1 MRARA
6 DGCDASHSG
15 AGIGATKLCPHPMF
29 TPSSLSA
36 FTAVSLA
43 VAMAYLLASTLLAGV
58 GLVLRSRRAA
68 KASLYHQPAA
78 FIVLEADGID
88 RRLRRH
94 RTAVLLF
101 AVCFGILALLGR
113 QHGWPEL
120 PTWGWVTVAMLV
132 AVVGT
137 FAAAKAVQLV
147 RYRRRLQSLLDA
159 DRVVAQRLDEVQLRG
174 HRVFHA
180 VPVGDS
186 IIDHVVVG
194 PIGVFAIQVVLP
206 ARPGAVTVSLAR
218 GSLTFG
224 PGHGTAGLQPVIR
237 GCAGLARELG
247 RTVGHPV
254 KIVPTLVVPGCKVV
268 ASDEERFLL
277 TNEQN
282 CVALVGWKDSAAYL
296 MDDEVAR
303 ISQWLAGRCQ
313 PRQQFAWRL
322 PKRTLHASIAR
333 PRLV

>member
-1 MRARA
+1 M
-6 DGCDASHSG
+6 
-15 AGIGATKLCPHPMF
+15 L

-36 FTAVSLA
+36 FAAIGLA
-43 VAMAYLLASTLLAGV
+43 VAMAYLLASTLSAGV
-58 GLVLRSRRAA
+58 FLVTRSRHAA
-68 KASLYHQPAA
+68 KSRLHHQPAA
-78 FIVLEADGID
+78 YVVLEIDSID

-101 AVCFGILALLGR
+101 GACVGVLALFAR
-113 QHGWPEL
+113 QDGWPDQ
-120 PTWGWVTVAMLV
+120 PTWSWATIAVLV
-132 AVVGT
+132 AVVGA
-137 FAAAKAVQLV
+137 FAAAKALQLV
-147 RYRRRLQSLLDA
+147 RYRHRLRSLLDA
-159 DRVVAQRLDEVQLRG
+159 DRVIAQRLDEVQLRG

-206 ARPGAVTVSLAR
+206 TRPGAVSVSLAR
-218 GSLTFG
+218 GSLAFG
-224 PGHGTAGLQPVIR
+224 PDHGAFGLQPVIR
-237 GCAGLARELG
+237 GCAGLARNLG

-254 KIVPTLVVPGCKVV
+254 KIVPTLVVPGCKVA
-268 ASDEERFLL
+268 ASDEARFLL

-282 CVALVGWKDSAAYL
+282 CVTLVGWKDSAAYL
-296 MDDEVAR
+296 MDDEIAR
-303 ISQWLAGRCQ
+303 IAGWLSDRCR

-322 PKRTLHASIAR
+322 PKGPLHASVPR